1 MQKNNSFCKKSIS
14 TYETFCD
21 KRKQLSLLKLLSVAK
36 ILKKKN
42 KKKRDCLNCN
52 HAYLHYTLYIDK
64 KNLFRKIKIL
74 LTDQMTI
81 YK

>member
-21 KRKQLSLLKLLSVAK
+21 KRKQLSLLKLLSVAL

-52 HAYLHYTLYIDK
+52 HAYLYYTLIYRQK
-64 KNLFRKIKIL
+64 KSISK
-74 LTDQMTI
+74 D
-81 YK
+81 

>member
-1 MQKNNSFCKKSIS
+1 MQKNNSSCKKNQSPP
-14 TYETFCD
+14 T
-21 KRKQLSLLKLLSVAK
+21 
-36 ILKKKN
+36 KKN

-52 HAYLHYTLYIDK
+52 HAYLYYTLYID